1 MAKREALRELQSR
14 LAQRLQAAM
23 SEVPAASWLAVQC
36 AGVGLIFPLRTAGE
50 IFTAAG
56 VLPVPHTQP
65 WFLGV
70 ANLRGGLHGV
80 GDMGAFLGLRKRPL
94 TLDNLGDQARLLALN
109 PSTGGH
115 CALLVDRLAGLRNQP
130 QLTRLPDPPGAR
142 PAFAGALFRDHQQ
155 QVWQEIDL
163 AALAQQEQF
172 LGIAA

>member
-1 MAKREALRELQSR
+1 MYKRQ
-14 LAQRLQAAM
+14 
-23 SEVPAASWLAVQC
+23 
-36 AGVGLIFPLRTAGE
+36 
-50 IFTAAG
+50 
-56 VLPVPHTQP
+56 
-65 WFLGV
+65 
-70 ANLRGGLHGV
+70 
-80 GDMGAFLGLRKRPL
+80 
-94 TLDNLGDQARLLALN
+94 RLLALN